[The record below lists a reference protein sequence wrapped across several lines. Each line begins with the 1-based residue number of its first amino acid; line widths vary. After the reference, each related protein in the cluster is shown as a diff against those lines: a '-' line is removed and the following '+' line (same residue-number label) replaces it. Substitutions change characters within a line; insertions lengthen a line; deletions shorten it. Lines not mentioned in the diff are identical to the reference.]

1 MNAIV
6 SLIVAEH
13 QLKLQ
18 REAEIER
25 LAKEA
30 LEIGGGSRRS
40 PVQRLAGRSARG
52 LSRGLAALAARVD
65 PIEAGRQSTSSDRQG
80 RPSLSEDP
88 RTTGTRGGTG
98 SSCCSRQ
105 WRGP

>member
-18 REAEIER
+18 REAETER

-65 PIEAGRQSTSSDRQG
+65 PIEAGRQSTSSDRKG
-80 RPSLSEDP
+80 RPSLSEA
-88 RTTGTRGGTG
+88 RTTGIRGGTG

-105 WRGP
+105 WRDP